1 MPIKQL
7 LTRLFQIND
16 LSKTT
21 KRFVLPV
28 LCSLFQ
34 TIILIGL
41 IFNIFDKDLTSI
53 ITPIIITLL
62 FSFYAAFCAFTSLKI
77 FSESHGWKVKKYFSF
92 SALFFIIILLIEF
105 YTKHYGK
112 LLLGFGLFLSISVAP
127 FLSKESDNISYCNFS
142 FALNNGIYF
151 SLLAS
156 AILSLGSCAILGSID
171 YLFDLT
177 ISYKV
182 YPSLLVLYF
191 FFFANLYFLSGI
203 KQDWDNKTY
212 LYPSGI
218 KFITNFILIPL
229 ITTYSIILY
238 AYIIKISIFRELPK
252 GVLAIM
258 ISSFGIFGVL
268 THFSSYP
275 LAKEGNKLVRVFSQY
290 FYHSLLIPLGFLF
303 FAILKRV
310 KEYGVT
316 EDRYLI
322 ILIGLWLLISS
333 IHTIYTKAKNL
344 KFVTVCLSVML
355 IVASFG
361 PWGIEGFSKF
371 SQVKRL
377 ENLLKKEGI
386 LVDGKIVKTTNNVSD
401 KSSQEISNIVD
412 YISKTGNLE
421 AIKEWFPK
429 VSYVASLDD
438 NTKSIDPQ
446 EVMKDIGL
454 QHFTKWQKT
463 AQEIY
468 FSIKDQQDFGKA
480 VIDLKGFDYAVQ
492 FSLSSPG
499 AGFSSKNFKNQSEDL
514 VLRISL
520 KENNLIIIE
529 NEKIMGKIE
538 LTNFVNHLRT
548 SKQESGDFILEI
560 KSEVFKGRLYT
571 TSISA
576 ELLDKPKITSIGALL
591 LIKKL

>member
-41 IFNIFDKDLTSI
+41 GFNIFDKDLN
-53 ITPIIITLL
+53 PIIITLL
-62 FSFYAAFCAFTSLKI
+62 FSFSTAFYAFTSLKI

-92 SALFFIIILLIEF
+92 SALFFLIILLIEF

-142 FALNNGIYF
+142 FALNNGIFF

-156 AILSLGSCAILGSID
+156 AILSLGSCAILASID

-177 ISYKV
+177 IIPQV
-182 YPSLLVLYF
+182 YVSLLVLYF

-238 AYIIKISIFRELPK
+238 AYIIKISILRELPK

-290 FYHSLLIPLGFLF
+290 FYHSLLIPLGLLF

-322 ILIGLWLLISS
+322 ILIGLWLLISC

-344 KFVTVCLSVML
+344 KFVTICLSVML

-401 KSSQEISNIVD
+401 KSSREISNIVD
-412 YISKTGNLE
+412 YISKTNNLE
-421 AIKEWFPK
+421 EIKEWFPK

-438 NTKSIDPQ
+438 NTKFIDPQ

-492 FSLSSPG
+492 FYLSNAG

-520 KENNLIIIE
+520 EENNLIIIE
-529 NEKIMGKIE
+529 NEKIIGKIE